1 MFEWITLRAAVVTV
15 VCVAIVIGLI
25 ALLGSADLTEEDM
38 CSGYKYSKMQD
49 VPAYCLKYFQE

>member
-1 MFEWITLRAAVVTV
+1 MFDWLTPKTFSITVACMIVVAAVV
-15 VCVAIVIGLI
+15 II
-25 ALLGSADLTEEDM
+25 LGSSNLTEEDM